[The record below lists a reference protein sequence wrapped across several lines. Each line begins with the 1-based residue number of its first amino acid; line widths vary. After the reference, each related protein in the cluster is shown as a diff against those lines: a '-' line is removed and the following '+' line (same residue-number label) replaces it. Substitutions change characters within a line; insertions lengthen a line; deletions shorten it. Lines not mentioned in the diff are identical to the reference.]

1 MNRFFD
7 KVAAAMRR
15 SRMAALLATVFVWF
29 LVSSILGLASGAADG
44 YKYPAA
50 VYVYNAFTIFSN
62 LNDGL
67 NLAVAEHDGGMAV
80 HVLPMVISCLLIIS
94 GMVGIAALTAAITA
108 KTLDVDEQ
116 RFDQLMDELRHL
128 AVIGTCPESEESCP
142 DGHRILRAILDRV
155 SREIVPTRTN
165 SSLQRLNI
173 YEFEYLMVNVI
184 NKVIEERELLD
195 EPLETLQAYDVAKL
209 EGILNWADSLDTLH
223 GHLANST
230 PSSIVLDLRRAWC
243 NFSELVRRV
252 RLAQEQCV
260 ESSIWKNLNPSE
272 DYVSST
278 AY

>member
-1 MNRFFD
+1 MNRFFN
-7 KVAAAMRR
+7 KLAAVVRR
-15 SRMAALLATVFVWF
+15 SRMAALLVTVFVWF

-80 HVLPMVISCLLIIS
+80 HVLPMVISCLLIVS

-128 AVIGTCPESEESCP
+128 AVIATCPESEESCP

-155 SREIVPTRTN
+155 SHEIVPTRTN
-165 SSLQRLNI
+165 RSLQQLNI
-173 YEFEYLMVNVI
+173 YEFDYLMVNVI
-184 NKVIEERELLD
+184 NKVVEERALLHD
-195 EPLETLQAYDVAKL
+195 RLEAFQSYDLVKL
-209 EGILNWADSLDTLH
+209 EGILNWANSLDTLH

-230 PSSIVLDLRRAWC
+230 PSAIVRDLRRAWH

-252 RLAQEQCV
+252 RLAREECA

-272 DYVSST
+272 DYARST